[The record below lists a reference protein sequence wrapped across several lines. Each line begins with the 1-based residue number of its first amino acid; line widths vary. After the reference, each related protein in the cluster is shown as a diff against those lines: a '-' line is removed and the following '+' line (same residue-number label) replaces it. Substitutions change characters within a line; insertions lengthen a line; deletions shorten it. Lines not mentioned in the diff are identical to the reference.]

1 LLFFLDVYFAN
12 RLKIYSIIHRQSL
25 DYKEASVNQS
35 DQKKNL
41 NRREFLKLGVMSAAT
56 AAVGLGGLR
65 GVLEAAE
72 QRGVVPVYRTLGRTG
87 LKVTI
92 VSFGAMLTPEHEVM
106 RAAFDLGINYVDT
119 ARSYMGGRNEEIVGR
134 AVKGIRDK
142 LFIATKTHSNS
153 KSKIINDVETS
164 LAKLGTDHVDIIQ
177 LHSLS
182 RGESVFLPEPR
193 EALVELRKQGKVR
206 FFGVTTHTN
215 QTEVVNAIVDDKD
228 KFFDTVLVAHNFK
241 SPPELIKAIARAAQA
256 GLGVIAMKTQA
267 GGYKT
272 DALGAVSPHQA
283 ALKWVLQ
290 DTNVSC
296 AIPGMR
302 DTQMLNDD
310 IAVMGMKL
318 TRADERILDRYGAAT
333 DPYYCYLCGQCEPTC
348 PGGVAISVIN
358 RSLMYA
364 EGYHNVGLARET
376 YREIPSQASISA
388 CLDCD
393 ECIAHCP
400 NGLNIAGKM
409 EKALR
414 ILV

>member
-1 LLFFLDVYFAN
+1 
-12 RLKIYSIIHRQSL
+12 
-25 DYKEASVNQS
+25 VNQS
-35 DQKKNL
+35 DQKKTI
-41 NRREFLKLGVMSAAT
+41 NRREFLKLGVMSAAS

-72 QRGVVPVYRTLGRTG
+72 QSVVVPIYRTLGRTG
-87 LKVTI
+87 LRVTV

-119 ARSYMGGRNEEIVGR
+119 ARSYMGGRNEEIVGK
-134 AVKGIRDK
+134 AIKGIRDK

-164 LAKLGTDHVDIIQ
+164 LTKLGTDHIDVIQ
-177 LHSLS
+177 LHGLS

-193 EALVELRKQGKVR
+193 EALMELRKQGKVR

-241 SPPELIKAIARAAQA
+241 SPPELIKAIGRAAST
-256 GLGVIAMKTQA
+256 GIGIIAMKTQA

-272 DALGAVSPHQA
+272 DSLGGVSPHQA

-290 DTNVSC
+290 DTNISC

-302 DTQMLNDD
+302 DIQMLNDD

-318 TRADERILDRYGAAT
+318 TRADERVLDRYGAAIE
-333 DPYYCYLCGQCEPTC
+333 PYYCHLCGQCEHTC
-348 PGGVAISVIN
+348 PNGVAISIIN

-364 EGYHNVGLARET
+364 EGYRNVELARET
-376 YREIPSQASISA
+376 YRAIPARASISA

-393 ECIAHCP
+393 ECVAHCV

-414 ILV
+414 VLT

>member
-1 LLFFLDVYFAN
+1 MN
-12 RLKIYSIIHRQSL
+12 R
-25 DYKEASVNQS
+25 S
-35 DQKKNL
+35 DQKKTI
-41 NRREFLKLGVMSAAT
+41 NRREFLKLGLMSAAT
-56 AAVGLGGLR
+56 AAVGFGGLR

-72 QRGVVPVYRTLGRTG
+72 QNAVVPVYRTLGRTG
-87 LKVTI
+87 LKVTV

-119 ARSYMGGRNEEIVGR
+119 ARGYMGGRNEEIVGR
-134 AVKGIRDK
+134 AIKGIRDK
-142 LFIATKTHSNS
+142 LYIATKTHSNS
-153 KSKIINDVETS
+153 KSKITNDVETS
-164 LAKLGTDHVDIIQ
+164 LTKLGTDHVDVIQ
-177 LHSLS
+177 LHGLS
-182 RGESVFLPEPR
+182 SGAIAFIPEIR

-215 QTEVVNAIVDDKD
+215 QTEVINAIVDDKE

-241 SPPELIKAIARAAQA
+241 SPPELTKAIAHAAQV
-256 GLGVIAMKTQA
+256 GIGIIAMKTQA

-272 DALGAVSPHQA
+272 DALGKISPHQA

-290 DTNVSC
+290 DPNISC

-302 DTQMLNDD
+302 DLQMMNDD

-318 TRADERILDRYGAAT
+318 TRADERVLDRYGAAIS
-333 DPYYCYLCGQCEPTC
+333 PYYCHLCGQCEPTC
-348 PGGVAISVIN
+348 PGGVVISIIN

-364 EGYHNVGLARET
+364 EGYRNMELARET
-376 YREIPSQASISA
+376 YREIPAHASVSA

-393 ECIAHCP
+393 ECVARCP

-414 ILV
+414 ILT

>member
-1 LLFFLDVYFAN
+1 
-12 RLKIYSIIHRQSL
+12 
-25 DYKEASVNQS
+25 
-35 DQKKNL
+35 
-41 NRREFLKLGVMSAAT
+41 MSAAT

-72 QRGVVPVYRTLGRTG
+72 QKGVVPVYRTLGRTG
-87 LKVTI
+87 LKVTV

-134 AVKGIRDK
+134 AIKGIRDK

-164 LAKLGTDHVDIIQ
+164 LTKLGTDHVDVIQ
-177 LHSLS
+177 LHGLS

-193 EALVELRKQGKVR
+193 EALMELRKQGKVR

-215 QTEVVNAIVDDKD
+215 QTEVVNAIADDKD

-241 SPPELIKAIARAAQA
+241 SPPELKKAIARAAQA

-272 DALGAVSPHQA
+272 DALGTVSPHQA

-290 DTNVSC
+290 DTNISC

-302 DTQMLNDD
+302 DMQMLNDD

-318 TRADERILDRYGAAT
+318 TRADERILDRYGAAI

-364 EGYHNVGLARET
+364 EGYRNSRACAGN
-376 YREIPSQASISA
+376 IP
-388 CLDCD
+388 
-393 ECIAHCP
+393 
-400 NGLNIAGKM
+400 
-409 EKALR
+409 
-414 ILV
+414 